1 MRSPA
6 PGSRPATGR
15 SPARVASSRVVALAT
30 LVLAVAFGLFAVAWS
45 SPVYAAGT
53 LPPKTISAAA
63 SAAEQEPPELTATA
77 AILIDSETGT
87 VIFSKQPDERLPMA
101 STTKI
106 MTSILV
112 LESLELDQRVVV
124 PQSATQTPGSLAGL
138 VYGEVLTVEQ
148 LMYAMLIP
156 SGNDAALT
164 LAVKTS
170 GSVQAFVNRM
180 NEKAG
185 EMGLTNTHFANPNGL
200 HLEDH
205 YSSARDLATMAQYAL
220 RDPTFRRIV
229 DTPTYELPYPGVD
242 QGIREYKNGNI
253 LLKEYPWV
261 NGVKTGSTP
270 YAGYCMVASGSRD
283 GVSLIAVLLG
293 DPDDDTRWKET
304 KALLDYGMSQFPP
317 TVLVDRGE
325 LVAELDVSD
334 PLGRK
339 VRLVSQQASTM
350 RLGATETVTA
360 QPRLLDEVALPVRV
374 GDALGVLDF
383 TMNGTFLD
391 SVPLVAGNS
400 VEKVD
405 IGEVWLTWMYAMHTD
420 LEPA

>member
-1 MRSPA
+1 MRSPT
-6 PGSRPATGR
+6 PGGETGAGR
-15 SPARVASSRVVALAT
+15 QPARVASSRFVALAA
-30 LVLAVAFGLFAVAWS
+30 LAMALALGLLADAWS
-45 SPVYAAGT
+45 SPAYADST
-53 LPPKTISAAA
+53 FPPRTITAATSAT
-63 SAAEQEPPELTATA
+63 EQEPPEVSATA
-77 AILIDSETGT
+77 AILIDSQTGA

-112 LESLELDQRVVV
+112 LESLDLDQRVVV
-124 PQSATQTPGSLAGL
+124 PRSAAGTAGSLAGL

-170 GSVQAFVNRM
+170 GSVQAFVNKM
-180 NEKAG
+180 NEKAE
-185 EMGLTNTHFANPNGL
+185 EMGLANTHFANPNGL

-205 YSSARDLATMAQYAL
+205 YSSARDLATMAQYAM
-220 RDPTFRRIV
+220 RNPTFRRVV
-229 DTPTYELPYPGVD
+229 DTPEYELPYPGED
-242 QGIREYKNGNI
+242 QGVRKFKNGNV

-261 NGVKTGSTP
+261 NGAKTGSTP

-293 DPDDDTRWKET
+293 DADDDTRWKET
-304 KALLDYGMSQFPP
+304 KALLNYGMSQFPP

-350 RLGATETVTA
+350 RLYAIEVITA
-360 QPRLLDEVALPVRV
+360 QARLLDEVALPVSV
-374 GDALGVLDF
+374 GDTLGVLDF
-383 TMNGTFLD
+383 TMDGTFID
-391 SVPLVAGNS
+391 SVPLIAGNS
-400 VEKVD
+400 VEKPD
-405 IGEVWLTWMYAMHTD
+405 IAEVWLTWMYAMHPD
-420 LEPA
+420 PRPV